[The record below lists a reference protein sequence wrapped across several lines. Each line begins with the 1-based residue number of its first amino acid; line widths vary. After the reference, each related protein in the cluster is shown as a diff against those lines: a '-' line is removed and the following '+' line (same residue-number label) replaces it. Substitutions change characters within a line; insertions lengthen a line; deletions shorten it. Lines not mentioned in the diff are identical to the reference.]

1 MDFAYLCRVQKIF
14 FMKALKTFFTLVA
27 VWAVSINAW
36 ALLPPTQFT
45 DGLFDVNP
53 ATHPSR
59 IIVKYF
65 APVDKGFKVETG
77 EPINSVLV
85 VDMKDDRQSACWEY
99 DLKGNL
105 KEKYELEY
113 NEYGVLAMVR
123 KKDKNQNAQIR
134 EQYVYAN
141 PKNENTLKETRLYKS
156 EDLTSMGSSVYS
168 RDKRG
173 NVSAIRHLD
182 QNGKEM
188 YSDYYTCNAEG
199 LVENELRKD
208 ASGARRSET
217 ETAYD
222 EDGRVISEIIYNA
235 QGETI
240 VQSVYTY
247 NVNGLPDNII
257 QTTVER
263 KAERYVLEYTYDERG
278 NWIQQIVYKGF
289 GHVPEV
295 IVMRILSY

>member
-1 MDFAYLCRVQKIF
+1 
-14 FMKALKTFFTLVA
+14 MKALKSFFVLISLFF
-27 VWAVSINAW
+27 VSVGSW
-36 ALLPPTQFT
+36 ALLPPVQYT

-65 APVDKGFKVETG
+65 NPIDRGFRVEVG

-85 VDMKDDRQSACWEY
+85 VDMKDDRQTACWEY
-99 DLKGNL
+99 DLEGNL

-113 NEYGVLAMVR
+113 NEYGVLEMVR

-134 EQYVYAN
+134 EQYVYTN
-141 PKNENTLKETRLYKS
+141 PRNAATLKETRIYKS
-156 EDLTSMGSSVYS
+156 EDLTAIGSAIYN

-173 NVSAIRHLD
+173 NVSAVRYLD
-182 QNGKEM
+182 EKGKEM
-188 YSDYYTCNAEG
+188 YADYYTYNSEG

-222 EDGRVISEIIYNA
+222 EEGRIITEIVYNA
-235 QGETI
+235 KREPI
-240 VQSVYTY
+240 VQSAYTY
-247 NVNGLPDNII
+247 NVKGMPENII
-257 QTTVER
+257 QTTEER
-263 KAERYVLEYTYDERG
+263 KAERRMVEYTYDERG

-295 IVMRILSY
+295 IVMRMLTY